1 MRRSMF
7 IVVGISLDMD
17 TEIVLTAINV
27 LKSQLDFWNE
37 SSISL
42 F

>member
-1 MRRSMF
+1 MF
-7 IVVGISLDMD
+7 IVAGISLDMD
-17 TEIVLTAINV
+17 TEIALTAINV